1 LEEDGDFG
9 RTSGGDGD
17 GGVQGHALLRDV
29 VDMNL
34 IMATVVDATGVGVDL
49 EVALRDAVATRCTLL
64 AFSPVA
70 RSSWP
75 VPTTGAR
82 RISVEALTQATLD
95 VS

>member
-9 RTSGGDGD
+9 RTSGGGD
-17 GGVQGHALLRDV
+17 EGVQGHALLRDV

-49 EVALRDAVATRCTLL
+49 EAALRDVVATRCILL

-70 RSSWP
+70 RSS
-75 VPTTGAR
+75 
-82 RISVEALTQATLD
+82 
-95 VS
+95 